1 MQTNSQKRENIE
13 KTILALLLSRKDGCS
28 LSQLSRDYNEV
39 EGEQIPWKPL
49 GYHSL
54 LNFVHSLSK
63 TVQIEFRNS
72 IPFVKGIASDKT
84 KHVSKLVADQK
95 YQRCQSGRKVYKPSF
110 CFPTTPPPRVLV
122 STEILTRVIC
132 MVNEYPDGVNKDF
145 VLNYIQ
151 TEVPHVNIAMS
162 DIEDQ
167 LRGLSHRIGQT
178 SNKFF
183 PIRNMARNGDS
194 KPLMVTAGGDEDS
207 DNIINYNDEDD
218 FAFIPSTSMPDSSC
232 ATARTKSTSNFIQ
245 ESVSKYQHEVAE
257 YKTLEYTPIV
267 QSDQNNLDTAHGYN
281 DNVELEIHRESNNP
295 EKSIHKEPDKEN
307 SSDNENVDFIVN
319 RRVQFRLEKLI
330 QNNPDGIWCAD
341 LPQKYLEEYKFSLN
355 YAEYGFNSVREFASH
370 LSNIFHCVQPYK
382 TGDFMLYYAK
392 REIPSIKSQ
401 RTQKVDNLA
410 QLHYIYESDNDVEA
424 LPSSLSLDTCK
435 KIIPDGIV
443 TIGET
448 VGQLDVVELAN
459 AETPYIE
466 INVVEVFTPSFFWI
480 QLRKKEKVFKTF
492 MNDLHDFYTKNHEK
506 YVMPPV
512 LLEKGLNCVCMYN
525 EIWHRGI
532 IKKVNPNLDVTVM
545 FYDYGT
551 LKTYPPEKIHYL
563 HRMFSII
570 PAQAIP
576 CGLVN
581 TKPYIGSK
589 WSASATHHF
598 ALRTS
603 QIPLIATIATI
614 DTEDNSMLVNLT
626 DTSEEEDV
634 HINDWLVEK
643 KLARHGKMDDKVDM
657 KNMLIY
663 VEENLLYSPEKCY
676 ADEVDISKTDEE
688 SKNMPLISPQST
700 LDDTLFVSTAERTL
714 SNELNKLITIEEE
727 NLQVRTSKNDL
738 SSTVFSP
745 TKTNTNPFLQDDS
758 QVVSEITP
766 KEFMRL
772 WKENLQLQ
780 MQIAATFNILF
791 NKVIKKSDMNI
802 DDNPAKDGN
811 TLNITDNTYTHTNK
825 SIQTVLNDTVSS
837 VANNY
842 NNLKENFDAVCQ
854 SLENKGTYKI
864 ENVPQGFENINPKF
878 NLDIQNYFL
887 NHNTAVDV
895 PKPLEKLRNNNGPFK
910 ETNPFKLSLLG
921 ELQILDSQ
929 EEDSSSSN
937 RLTPILNENEELV
950 IEHDLIDCKKEN
962 SNVQSINHNI
972 PENLFRDASFNH
984 HQYFDT
990 NSSSNANN
998 NKNNSSAL
1006 NGKSVSTDYTW
1017 TMDNLSN
1024 NMSKIIVNN
1033 PFIRH
1038 SINNINETEE
1048 HVETNNENVLNTPHC
1063 NYNTF
1068 AYTPS
1073 YLRISSKEHV
1083 MDQEHKDNIAPVSCS
1098 SLTNKSFV
1106 DHNVQTIDKIN
1117 EETKFFTNN
1126 AANFNQAT
1134 LTYNNNCTVS
1144 KGISNYNSISKND
1157 DTNNCVSSLWLPFNS
1172 FLPSV
1177 PVIQTAQ
1184 SDINADEGY
1193 LSRPSTSHALYT
1205 PTFLKQLNNEA
1216 EPRQQSLTKNLNEIC
1231 DIHARERIKLAEDRV
1246 DIQCESYGTI
1256 YPSYFKE
1263 NKDIEI
1269 TCNDSQWQ
1277 NSSEN
1282 VTVKDTEVQVN
1293 IDNLGVKNLY
1303 SKESEL
1309 RNIWKSPTSKESTY
1323 VHKNPICQTYSSAK
1337 RKIFYQ
1343 TIKLPKRTV
1352 YLFHHKGEG
1361 WLLVDEF
1368 MRFTEFQTVSCMLDF
1383 LHFVDI
1389 HVPFEEIDKN
1399 QYSIEYITFFSIF
1412 PKTMQDITNDINN
1425 LQLISLKSI
1434 VKLLTKLKFISQK
1447 DINICIMHNAFI
1459 NKEFLDGSV
1468 THEISLILSAYGQ
1481 LKQYIE
1487 NRV

>member
-13 KTILALLLSRKDGCS
+13 KTILALLLSRKEACT
-28 LSQLSRDYNEV
+28 LSQLSNDYYKM
-39 EGEQIPWKPL
+39 EGEQIPWKAL
-49 GYHSL
+49 GYLSL

-63 TVQIEFRNS
+63 TVQVEFWNNV
-72 IPFVKGIASDKT
+72 PFVKGIASDKS
-84 KHVSKLVADQK
+84 KHVSKLVAGQKCQK
-95 YQRCQSGRKVYKPSF
+95 YPIGRKLHKPSQYY
-110 CFPTTPPPRVLV
+110 PVTPPPKVLI
-122 STEILTRVIC
+122 SSETLTNVIH
-132 MVNEYPDGVNKDF
+132 MVNKYPDGVNKDF
-145 VLNYIQ
+145 VLHYIQ
-151 TEVPHVNIAMS
+151 SQVPHVNIVMS
-162 DIEDQ
+162 DIENQ
-167 LRGLSHRIGQT
+167 LRELSHMIGQT
-178 SNKFF
+178 NNKFF
-183 PIRNMARNGDS
+183 PIKSMLKNGDS
-194 KPLMVTAGGDEDS
+194 VPPMVTAGGDEDS
-207 DNIINYNDEDD
+207 DNIFNYNNEDD
-218 FAFIPSTSMPDSSC
+218 FTFVPSTSIPKSPCTTS
-232 ATARTKSTSNFIQ
+232 RTKSTSNFIQ

-257 YKTLEYTPIV
+257 YKTLEHTSIV
-267 QSDQNNLDTAHGYN
+267 QSDQNSLDNVHSYN
-281 DNVELEIHRESNNP
+281 DNVELSNNP
-295 EKSIHKEPDKEN
+295 EKSIHKESNKEN
-307 SSDNENVDFIVN
+307 SSDNEDTDFIVN
-319 RRVQFRLEKLI
+319 QRVQFRLEKLI

-392 REIPSIKSQ
+392 REIPSNKSQ
-401 RTQKVDNLA
+401 EKQKVVNLA
-410 QLHYIYESDNDVEA
+410 QLHYIYEIDNEVEA

-435 KIIPDGIV
+435 KIIPDGVV
-443 TIGET
+443 TIGES

-466 INVVEVFTPSFFWI
+466 IIVVEVFTPSFFWI
-480 QLRKKEKVFKTF
+480 QLRKKQKVFKVF
-492 MNDLHDFYTKNHEK
+492 MDDIHNFYTKNHEK

-525 EIWHRGI
+525 GIWHRGI
-532 IKKVNPNLDVTVM
+532 IKNVNPDLNVTVM

-551 LKTYPPEKIHYL
+551 LKTYPPEEIHYL

-581 TKPYIGSK
+581 TKPYSGSK
-589 WSASATHHF
+589 WSASATHYF

-603 QIPLIATIATI
+603 QIPLIATIASI
-614 DTEDNSMLVNLT
+614 NTEDNSMLIALT
-626 DTSEEEDV
+626 DTLEEEDV
-634 HINDWLVEK
+634 HINDWLVEQN
-643 KLARHGKMDDKVDM
+643 LAQHGKMEDKVDM
-657 KNMLIY
+657 KNLLIY

-676 ADEVDISKTDEE
+676 AAEVDISNTNENSVQK

-714 SNELNKLITIEEE
+714 SNELKKLIPIEEE
-727 NLQVRTSKNDL
+727 NLQVRTSENDL
-738 SSTVFSP
+738 LSTIFSP

-802 DDNPAKDGN
+802 DDNPTKDGN
-811 TLNITDNTYTHTNK
+811 ILNITDNTFLHTNK
-825 SIQTVLNDTVSS
+825 SIQTAVNDTVSS

-854 SLENKGTYKI
+854 SLENKGMYKN

-887 NHNTAVDV
+887 NHTTVDV
-895 PKPLEKLRNNNGPFK
+895 PKSSEKLRNNNGPFK

-929 EEDSSSSN
+929 EENCLSSN
-937 RLTPILNENEELV
+937 RLTPISNENEELV
-950 IEHDLIDCKKEN
+950 IERDLINCEKEN

-1006 NGKSVSTDYTW
+1006 NAKSVSTDYTW

-1024 NMSKIIVNN
+1024 NMSKVIVNN
-1033 PFIRH
+1033 PFIRD

-1048 HVETNNENVLNTPHC
+1048 HVETNNESVLNSPHC

-1083 MDQEHKDNIAPVSCS
+1083 MDQEHKDNLAPVSCS

-1126 AANFNQAT
+1126 ATNFNQTT
-1134 LTYNNNCTVS
+1134 LTYNNDCTMS
-1144 KGISNYNSISKND
+1144 KGASNYNSISKND
-1157 DTNNCVSSLWLPFNS
+1157 DTSNYVSSLWLPFNS
-1172 FLPSV
+1172 FLPPV
-1177 PVIQTAQ
+1177 PVVH
-1184 SDINADEGY
+1184 SDINTDEGY
-1193 LSRPSTSHALYT
+1193 LSRPSTSHTLYT
-1205 PTFLKQLNNEA
+1205 PTFLKQMNNEA
-1216 EPRQQSLTKNLNEIC
+1216 EHRQQSLTKNLNEIC
-1231 DIHARERIKLAEDRV
+1231 DIHAR
-1246 DIQCESYGTI
+1246 DIQCENYGTI

-1269 TCNDSQWQ
+1269 ACSDSQWQ
-1277 NSSEN
+1277 NNSEN
-1282 VTVKDTEVQVN
+1282 VTMKDTEVQVN
-1293 IDNLGVKNLY
+1293 IDNLEVKNLY

-1323 VHKNPICQTYSSAK
+1323 AHKNPICQTYSSAK

-1352 YLFHHKGEG
+1352 HLFHHKGEG

-1383 LHFVDI
+1383 FNFVGI

-1425 LQLISLKSI
+1425 FQLISLKSI
-1434 VKLLTKLKFISQK
+1434 VKLLTQLKFISQK

-1468 THEISLILSAYGQ
+1468 THEISLISNAYGQ

-1487 NRV
+1487 NKVQI